1 MHDKLNI
8 KGEWFLEW
16 RNIDGILLG
25 SQMLNNFITTAG
37 KNLIAQ
43 EIENL
48 SSPYLVLGTD
58 TTAGEVITEGFRKAV
73 SIITRTSNLVRF
85 RTQMLASE
93 ANGNWEKAS
102 LFYGA
107 SSTVGTGTMFNL
119 LVSPFS
125 KTSNQ
130 ILTIEIKI
138 TVS

>member
-25 SQMLNNFITTAG
+25 SQRLNNFITTAG

-102 LFYGA
+102 LVIVQYAGLLCYIGGYGTEVTEGFA
-107 SSTVGTGTMFNL
+107 VFRLGQG
-119 LVSPFS
+119 S
-125 KTSNQ
+125 KRLS
-130 ILTIEIKI
+130 
-138 TVS
+138 